1 MGQMIGGDMDDW
13 IADTFKIPS
22 VTNELGDM
30 SLYNDEWEAK
40 TDSIAYLIVS
50 ENYDWLEYTF

>member
-1 MGQMIGGDMDDW
+1 MIGGDMDDW